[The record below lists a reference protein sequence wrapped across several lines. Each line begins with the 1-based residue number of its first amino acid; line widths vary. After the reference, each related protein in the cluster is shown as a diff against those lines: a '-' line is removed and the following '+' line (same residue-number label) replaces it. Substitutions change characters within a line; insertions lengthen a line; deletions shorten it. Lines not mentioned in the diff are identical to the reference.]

1 MKLLL
6 KREQTKQGIGRI
18 NFQLWAKLEPEEE
31 EQKLIDKYQFNNAIL
46 AGELQEGL
54 LRRAAILGIV
64 VWFVI
69 GLIGSAIA
77 SVQIGG
83 VVGLIAGGGFAYWWV
98 NEKREIINVQ
108 DLIWGR
114 TFKCTSVIDLA
125 KKESEL
131 EDMVSLLR
139 QVMESSKHW
148 DGTETIPVDAL
159 PKEEAKQLMLRVF

>member
-1 MKLLL
+1 MKLLF
-6 KREQTKQGIGRI
+6 KREQNQKGIGRI
-18 NFQLWAKLEPEEE
+18 NFQLWAKLEPAEE

-54 LRRAAILGIV
+54 LRRAAILGIG

-69 GLIGSAIA
+69 GLIGTAIA
-77 SVQIGG
+77 SVQVGA

-108 DLIWGR
+108 DLLWGR

-125 KKESEL
+125 KKETEL
-131 EDMVSLLR
+131 EGMVCLLR

-148 DGTETIPVDAL
+148 DGTETIAIDAL
-159 PKEEAKQLMLRVF
+159 PKEEAKQLMLQVF